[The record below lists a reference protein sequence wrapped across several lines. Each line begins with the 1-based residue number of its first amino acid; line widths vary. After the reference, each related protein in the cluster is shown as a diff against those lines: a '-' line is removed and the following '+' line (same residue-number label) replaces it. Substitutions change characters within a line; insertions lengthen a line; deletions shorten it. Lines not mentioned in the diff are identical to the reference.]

1 MPTFQIE
8 LDDGRKFEVDAVDQ
22 QSALAAF
29 HPGVNN
35 TKPLDRYHQRAR
47 DVINEQAAK
56 GRDIS
61 GGYLDKYLK
70 GATMGFGDELVAGM
84 RTGLGAVIDPLR
96 HIGDA
101 NYKSPSIAE
110 RYNYEK
116 ALEDERAK
124 DADRKTGVFG
134 KVVEIA
140 GGLGTGVGAARNGLT
155 LIREGQQLLPRV
167 GYSALES
174 AGYGAVS
181 GAGEG
186 NGFNDRVQKAIAGGA
201 SGAAIGAALP
211 AAGAAIKTAV
221 APALSNIT
229 ARVDPAGYARSLIA
243 RGLERSGMSADEVT
257 QRLQQARSEGQG
269 NYQLADVSPAFQRMT
284 AGFMKAPGEAKTLG
298 TEMLERRQANQGA
311 ELRSAVRE
319 GLNAPQTAEQ
329 LDVALRELRRNE
341 ANALY
346 GIVDRQAQSVDVTP
360 ALAEADAF
368 LRPSGNVFGPE
379 LGQTVRDDSIEAAVR
394 RARGYLANG
403 DDRVTNFQQALR
415 AKQEIDNLIEAA
427 NPQIQMRLI
436 PVRDALDAQLEQAS
450 SMYATARD
458 TYRRRSQQINA
469 ITQGRNSANSG
480 LPEDTIPAFSRLS
493 PAEQSSFRVGYA
505 DSLMGSLGGPP
516 GVNKARPLTA
526 DYVQQEINA
535 IAEPGRSP
543 RLFRTIDR
551 SGQMNET
558 RNLSNRGSAT
568 AENIADA
575 QDATVDPRL
584 FSQIAQGNLMGAL
597 STLGTGATNAVTGNT
612 EAVRNEA
619 LRILLGVNP
628 ATQPASS
635 ARQLLQ
641 RIGIATPNRA
651 PVTDLRAML
660 AEIQAATRR
669 RQRSEANAL
678 RGLLSVSGEQAG
690 FMQ

>member
-1 MPTFQIE
+1 MPTFEISLPSGE
-8 LDDGRKFEVDAVDQ
+8 KYHVDAPDENTAY
-22 QSALAAF
+22 SALRGQT
-29 HPGVNN
+29 PS
-35 TKPLDRYHQRAR
+35 LDKYHQRAR
-47 DVINEQAAK
+47 DLINDQAAQ

-84 RTGLGAVIDPLR
+84 RTGLGAVADPLY

-101 NYKSPSIAE
+101 NYKSIPIAE

-124 DADRKTGVFG
+124 DADKKTGVLG
-134 KVVEIA
+134 KAAEIA
-140 GGLGTGVGAARNGLT
+140 GGLGTGFGAARGGLT
-155 LIREGQQLLPRV
+155 LIREGQQLLPRI
-167 GYSALES
+167 GYSALEG

-186 NGFNDRVQKAIAGGA
+186 DGFNDRVQKALAGAATGA
-201 SGAAIGAALP
+201 SIGAALP
-211 AAGAAIKTAV
+211 AAGTAIKTVA

-243 RGLERSGMSADEVT
+243 RGLDRSGMSADDVA

-269 NYQLADVSPAFQRMT
+269 NYQLADVSPAFQRLT

-298 TEMLERRQANQGA
+298 AEMLERRQANQGA

-329 LDVALRELRRNE
+329 LDTALRELRRNE

-346 GIVDRQAQSVDVTP
+346 GIVDREAQSVDVTP
-360 ALAEADAF
+360 ALAQADAF
-368 LRPSGNVFGPE
+368 LRPGGNTIGPE

-403 DDRVTNFQQALR
+403 DDRITNFQQSLR
-415 AKQEIDNLIEAA
+415 AKQEIDNLIETA
-427 NPQIQMRLI
+427 NPQIQTRLI
-436 PVRDALDAQLEQAS
+436 PIRDALDAQLEQAS

-458 TYRRRSQQINA
+458 TYRRRSEQINA

-480 LPEDTIPAFSRLS
+480 LPEDTIPAFARLS

-526 DYVQQEINA
+526 DYVQQELNA
-535 IAEPGRSP
+535 IAEPGRSQ

-597 STLGTGATNAVTGNT
+597 STLGTGAANAVTGNT

-628 ATQPASS
+628 ATQSASS
-635 ARQLLQ
+635 AKQLLQ
-641 RIGIATPNRA
+641 RLGIATPNRA
-651 PVTDLRAML
+651 PASDLRAML
-660 AEIQAATRR
+660 AEIQTATRR
-669 RQRSEANAL
+669 RQQNEATAL
-678 RGLLSVSGEQAG
+678 RGLLSVGGQQAG
-690 FMQ
+690 SMQ

>member
-1 MPTFQIE
+1 MPTFEISLPSGE
-8 LDDGRKFEVDAVDQ
+8 KYHVDAPDENTAY
-22 QSALAAF
+22 SALRGQT
-29 HPGVNN
+29 PS
-35 TKPLDRYHQRAR
+35 LDKYHQRAR
-47 DVINEQAAK
+47 DLITDQAAQ

-84 RTGLGAVIDPLR
+84 RTGLGAVADPLY

-101 NYKSPSIAE
+101 NYKSIPIAE

-124 DADRKTGVFG
+124 DADKKTGVLG
-134 KVVEIA
+134 KAAEIA
-140 GGLGTGVGAARNGLT
+140 GGLGTGFGAARGGLT
-155 LIREGQQLLPRV
+155 LIREGQQLLPRI
-167 GYSALES
+167 GYSALEG

-186 NGFNDRVQKAIAGGA
+186 DGFNDRVQKALAGAATGA
-201 SGAAIGAALP
+201 SIGAALP
-211 AAGAAIKTAV
+211 AVGSAIKTVA

-243 RGLERSGMSADEVT
+243 RGLDRSGMSADDVT

-269 NYQLADVSPAFQRMT
+269 NYQLADVSPAFQRLT

-298 TEMLERRQANQGA
+298 AEMLERRQANQGA

-329 LDVALRELRRNE
+329 LDTALRELRRNE

-346 GIVDRQAQSVDVTP
+346 GIVDREAQSVDVTP
-360 ALAEADAF
+360 ALAQADAF
-368 LRPSGNVFGPE
+368 LRPGGNTIGPE

-403 DDRVTNFQQALR
+403 DDRITNFQQSLR
-415 AKQEIDNLIEAA
+415 AKQEIDNLIETA
-427 NPQIQMRLI
+427 NPQIQTRLI
-436 PVRDALDAQLEQAS
+436 PIRDALDAQLEQAS

-458 TYRRRSQQINA
+458 TYRRRSEQINA

-480 LPEDTIPAFSRLS
+480 LPEDTIPAFARLS
-493 PAEQSSFRVGYA
+493 PAEQSSFRTGYA
-505 DSLMGSLGGPP
+505 DSLMTSLGGPP

-526 DYVQQEINA
+526 DYVQQELNA
-535 IAEPGRSP
+535 IAEPGRSQ

-597 STLGTGATNAVTGNT
+597 STLGTGAANAVTGNT

-628 ATQPASS
+628 ATQSASS
-635 ARQLLQ
+635 AKQLLQ
-641 RIGIATPNRA
+641 RLGIATPNRA
-651 PVTDLRAML
+651 PASDLRAML
-660 AEIQAATRR
+660 SEIQTATRR
-669 RQRSEANAL
+669 RQQNEATAL
-678 RGLLSVSGEQAG
+678 RGLLSVGGQQAG
-690 FMQ
+690 SMQ